1 MQKQILDAATR
12 LFARHGYAGTTVQ
25 AVASATGVSKP
36 SVIYWYPNKKAL
48 RDAVVDELLVR
59 WREQLP
65 RVMAAAA
72 SGEDRLDAVLGEV
85 VFFFAENPDR
95 ARLLCRLMVD
105 HPEETRER
113 LAHHLRPWLAFL
125 AGYVKEAQ
133 RAGRARA
140 ELDAEAWVIEVCI
153 LLVTSFPA
161 LDVAAGVLGEAPE
174 AARERVVGAM
184 VAMVKHSLYRDD
196 APQPHPDE
204 DEG

>member
-48 RDAVVDELLVR
+48 RDAVVDELLIR

-113 LAHHLRPWLAFL
+113 LAHHLFRLAFL

-140 ELDAEAWVIEVCI
+140 ELDARPGSSRSASRW
-153 LLVTSFPA
+153 SPA
-161 LDVAAGVLGEAPE
+161 SRP
-174 AARERVVGAM
+174 
-184 VAMVKHSLYRDD
+184 
-196 APQPHPDE
+196 
-204 DEG
+204 